1 MRKRLSKRG
10 VGQRRLEI
18 GQPERDPN
26 DTVTRH
32 EGNREV
38 ASSGGAPVSDRS
50 QDQPPP
56 KGVKSSRKKKAY
68 SLYDKVYREDN
79 LWRAWERVK
88 ANQGAPGCDGVSTEQ
103 FAGKAEQEI
112 AKRVSNCARRPTS
125 RARYDGTPSRS
136 LGAVIVTWASRVCA
150 TASCNRQSCK
160 SSNRITN
167 PSSVSDH
174 TGSDRDG
181 DARPPCR

>member
-18 GQPERDPN
+18 GQPARDPN
-26 DTVTRH
+26 DTVTRP

-50 QDQPPP
+50 QEQPPP
-56 KGVKSSRKKKAY
+56 KEVKSSRKKKAY

-88 ANQGAPGCDGVSTEQ
+88 ANQGAPGSDGVSIEQ

-112 AKRVSNCARRPTS
+112 AKLSQQLREKTYQPHPVRRHTIAKPGGGE
-125 RARYDGTPSRS
+125 RHLGIPSVRDRIVQQ
-136 LGAVIVTWASRVCA
+136 AVL
-150 TASCNRQSCK
+150 QSH
-160 SSNRITN
+160 RT
-167 PSSVSDH
+167 VLR
-174 TGSDRDG
+174 TQVQ
-181 DARPPCR
+181 